1 MRLDAIQDL
10 LDLIVSYD
18 RSPFGDGADRAWF
31 AALDGVDY
39 NDARQAV
46 IEHYTSLGARDSRGD
61 VRRVLPADVKSRAL
75 AIRDTRLRATA
86 RARAELPAAPRGLAA
101 RSPEAAAELRASLA
115 RAAAAGERFRAQLR
129 GQSVAA

>member
-18 RSPFGDGADRAWF
+18 RSPFGDRADQAWA
-31 AALDGVDY
+31 AALDGVEY
-39 NDARQAV
+39 PDARQAV
-46 IEHYTSLGARDSRGD
+46 IEHYTSLGARDSRGE

-75 AIRDTRLRATA
+75 AIRDNRLRATA
-86 RARAELPAAPRGLAA
+86 RTRAELPAAPRGLAA
-101 RSPEAAAELRASLA
+101 RSPEAAAELRAALQ
-115 RAAAAGERFRAQLR
+115 RASAAGERYRARLH